1 VIAEYATSH
10 WVKNLRANP
19 LVQVRLAGKKFAG
32 RAAIVSGDTKPELH
46 RAVQD
51 LSRRKYG
58 WGDGL
63 VVQVTPESA
72 SSRRARRPRRTV
84 DL

>member
-1 VIAEYATSH
+1 MIAEYATSH
-10 WVKNLRANP
+10 WVQNLQANP
-19 LVQVRLAGKKFAG
+19 LVQVRAAGKTFAG
-32 RAAIVSGDTKPELH
+32 RATIVSPDAKPDLH
-46 RAVQD
+46 RAVRD

-72 SSRRARRPRRTV
+72 SSDAGEAPAPYS
-84 DL
+84 